1 MVQGTPGYYGKTWMI
16 LHKHA
21 PLVLNSR
28 FQYVQAR
35 RQGATGAVLSPPIL
49 KRCTKIFKLIK
60 PLMYKPMGYFSA
72 SQRLCLRNLSCTRVF
87 SRPR

>member
-1 MVQGTPGYYGKTWMI
+1 MVQGTPGYYEKTWMI

-35 RQGATGAVLSPPIL
+35 RQGGNGGSSLTPNSKTLHQNFQVNQAFDV
-49 KRCTKIFKLIK
+49 
-60 PLMYKPMGYFSA
+60 
-72 SQRLCLRNLSCTRVF
+72 
-87 SRPR
+87 